1 MATSGPVQG
10 RAGIIRSFNGEREM
24 LKISLIA
31 MFVLSLATLSF
42 AASVIPTV
50 DAHTIHAGH

>member
-1 MATSGPVQG
+1 
-10 RAGIIRSFNGEREM
+10 M

-42 AASVIPTV
+42 AASVIPPVEAGTV
-50 DAHTIHAGH
+50 HTIDTRL